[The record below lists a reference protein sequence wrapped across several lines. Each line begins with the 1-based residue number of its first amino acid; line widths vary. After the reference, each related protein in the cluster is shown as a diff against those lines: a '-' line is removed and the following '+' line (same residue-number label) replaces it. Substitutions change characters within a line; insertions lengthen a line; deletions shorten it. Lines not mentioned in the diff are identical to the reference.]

1 MPRTARL
8 VIPNCPHHGIQR
20 GNRRQRTFF
29 NDDNYQYY
37 IDLLAENCQQYNV
50 EIWAYCLM
58 SNHIHLIAVPK
69 DEIGFS
75 KAFGEAHK
83 EYARYINR
91 QKGWTGHLW
100 QSRFSSFA
108 MDETY
113 LLSCAKYVELN
124 PVKAKLC
131 LRAEDWPYTK
141 SVNL

>member
-1 MPRTARL
+1 
-8 VIPNCPHHGIQR
+8 
-20 GNRRQRTFF
+20 
-29 NDDNYQYY
+29 
-37 IDLLAENCQQYNV
+37 
-50 EIWAYCLM
+50 M

-91 QKGWTGHLW
+91 QNGWTGHLW

-124 PVKAKLC
+124 PVKAKLS
-131 LRAEDWPYTK
+131 LKAED
-141 SVNL
+141 